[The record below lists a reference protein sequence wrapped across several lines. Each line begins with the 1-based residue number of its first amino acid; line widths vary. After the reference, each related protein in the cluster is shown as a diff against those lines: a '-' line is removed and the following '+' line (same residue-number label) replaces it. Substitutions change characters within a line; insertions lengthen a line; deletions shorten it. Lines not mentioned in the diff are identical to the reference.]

1 MLKNLYI
8 LFALFAISCGSNG
21 IEGYVSEP
29 ITITAEQPD
38 EGMDIDY
45 FWTLTNQPD
54 GSLMNSGDLVSTKNG
69 NEMTFTP
76 DYPGEYSIQVVI
88 SDYGDEISNQIF
100 TFAILDYSEKKIDIE
115 IEKSPEEE
123 NWLNE
128 EIDDEEIDDEEIDDE
143 EIDDEEI
150 DDEEIDDEEIDDE
163 EIDDEEIDDEEI
175 DDEEIDD
182 EEIDDEE
189 IDDEEINNEEIDD
202 EEIDDEEIDDEEI
215 NNETIKKTALNK
227 KPISKNR
234 RSLQKNIELLKKPS
248 RESSIA
254 ARTDRFTIQITSK
267 KMLKDAQLYS
277 RDLIEKG
284 YDAYI
289 QKVVFKSN
297 EVFYRVRVGSYDNYD
312 SAKIA
317 ADALSEELSMSTWV
331 DFVRKEQ

>member
-69 NEMTFTP
+69 NEMTFIP

-100 TFAILDYSEKKIDIE
+100 TFAILDYSEKKIDNE

-143 EIDDEEI
+143 EIDGEEI
-150 DDEEIDDEEIDDE
+150 DGEEID
-163 EIDDEEIDDEEI
+163 
-175 DDEEIDD
+175 
-182 EEIDDEE
+182 
-189 IDDEEINNEEIDD
+189 NEEI
-202 EEIDDEEIDDEEI
+202 
-215 NNETIKKTALNK
+215 KKIALNK

>member
-69 NEMTFTP
+69 NEMTFIP

-100 TFAILDYSEKKIDIE
+100 TFAILDYSEKKIDNE

-150 DDEEIDDEEIDDE
+150 DDEEIDGEEIDGE
-163 EIDDEEIDDEEI
+163 EIDGEEID
-175 DDEEIDD
+175 
-182 EEIDDEE
+182 
-189 IDDEEINNEEIDD
+189 NEEI
-202 EEIDDEEIDDEEI
+202 
-215 NNETIKKTALNK
+215 KKIALNK